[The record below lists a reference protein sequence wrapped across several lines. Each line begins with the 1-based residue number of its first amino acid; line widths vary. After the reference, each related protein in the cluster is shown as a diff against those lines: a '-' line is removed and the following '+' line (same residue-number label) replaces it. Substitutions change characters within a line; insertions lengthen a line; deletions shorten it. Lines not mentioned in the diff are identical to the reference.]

1 MGSFIQDDDYYKEMG
16 KYLQKEAEE
25 LEDSYK
31 SYIEYLDEILSNAI
45 IQGDMHD
52 KLSKFRD
59 MAAQMNSKI
68 ANIGIVG
75 QSACNNFSS
84 EVAQSDTYDLT
95 VQGGN

>member
-1 MGSFIQDDDYYKEMG
+1 MGSFIQDDDYYEKMG
-16 KYLQKEAEE
+16 KYLQNQAKE

-31 SYIEYLDEILSNAI
+31 SYIACLDDILANAI

-68 ANIGIVG
+68 ADIGIVG

-95 VQGGN
+95 AQGGN

>member
-16 KYLQKEAEE
+16 QYLQKEAEE

-68 ANIGIVG
+68 ADIGIVG

-95 VQGGN
+95 AQGGN

>member
-16 KYLQKEAEE
+16 QYLQKEAEE
-25 LEDSYK
+25 LEKSYK

-95 VQGGN
+95 AQGGN

>member
-16 KYLQKEAEE
+16 QYLQKEAEE

-95 VQGGN
+95 AQGGN